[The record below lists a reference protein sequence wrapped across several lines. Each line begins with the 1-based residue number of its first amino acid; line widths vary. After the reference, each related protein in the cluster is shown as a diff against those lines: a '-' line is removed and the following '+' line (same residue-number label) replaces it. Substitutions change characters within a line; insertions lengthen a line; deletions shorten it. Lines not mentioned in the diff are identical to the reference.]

1 MKTELQEQLFKRYP
15 GIFVQRHLP
24 KTETAMC
31 YGINCPDHWYDLIDM
46 LCHHIQIYVINY
58 NKNNND
64 QLKCEATQVK
74 QKFGGLRFYVSNET
88 DYIKGLINMTE
99 SVSRIIKGA

>member
-46 LCHHIQIYVINY
+46 LCHHIQIYVIN
-58 NKNNND
+58 
-64 QLKCEATQVK
+64 
-74 QKFGGLRFYVSNET
+74 
-88 DYIKGLINMTE
+88 
-99 SVSRIIKGA
+99 